1 MKKVFLILF
10 LIASANLLT
19 HCNAPKIETK
29 TPTTKEEKTVP
40 TKQIALRDSI
50 DKEYLDADPNDFK
63 PSECELFFDEVLI
76 YKFTEK
82 NGTSEHWIYLNPK
95 TQYLL
100 YTPQDEMV
108 SAIVSHPDGSYWVF
122 GDDGHG
128 KKTASKQH
136 IDEVADE
143 RLYEVDAEYPSSNRY
158 ITYTPTNEQWDFK
171 DEIGVL
177 KSVLSDGY
185 QMKDRESAEPG
196 SLYLTNQIP
205 IKNTYQL
212 YGFSKIEGDSKL
224 PWVLNGIGEFSKQQL
239 LTKYEQK
246 SKYGDLSLELTSYSF
261 SSHYLN
267 VCEYTYY
274 EQKEDGGFV
283 EVGNPFVK

>member
-1 MKKVFLILF
+1 MKKTFLF
-10 LIASANLLT
+10 LLFIASTNLFT
-19 HCNAPKIETK
+19 RCNAPDSNSNTINNEAP
-29 TPTTKEEKTVP
+29 TPSA
-40 TKQIALRDSI
+40 KQVALQDSI
-50 DKEYLDADPNDFK
+50 QPIDADPNDFK

-82 NGTSEHWIYLNPK
+82 NGTSEHWIYFNPK

-108 SAIVSHPDGSYWVF
+108 SAIVSHTDGSYWIF

-128 KKTASKQH
+128 KKTASKQY

-185 QMKDRESAEPG
+185 QIKDRESAEPG
-196 SLYLTNQIP
+196 SLYLTTQIP

-212 YGFSKIEGDSKL
+212 YGFAKIEGDSKL

-261 SSHYLN
+261 NTYYLN
-267 VCEYTYY
+267 VCDYTYY
-274 EQKEDGGFV
+274 EQTDDGFV
-283 EVGNPFVK
+283 EVGNPFVAE